1 MADFP
6 LPDDTAQRY
15 AELEKAYVEER
26 WSTVL
31 SSGQTLLTTIE
42 TSDDPQ
48 AEGLANRVRV
58 LLGHAHLYGL
68 AEPEVA
74 EDYYRSVLGSRAE
87 PELRRIAA
95 EGLQQCQRPPAA
107 RPETEAREPATQPA
121 IQQAVQQD
129 AQAGDAGA
137 ANEAPAAAPSSTSS
151 EAPFSAPSEAP
162 INAPINATTDPFL
175 AAVLASAAA
184 TTAAPGSAAA
194 PATPWLADL
203 PEDFVAPAAAPAAD
217 PFAGLGSAAAAVGPT
232 PVAPARAAA
241 EPAGALELIASL
253 EVEVVEEPELV
264 EVAQA
269 DPSLAEELELELS
282 RIRAR
287 RAATAAAAEPAS
299 EEELEEDAAS
309 FEALEELSAP
319 PAGIGPG
326 EEGDPFA
333 AAISAALEGMETP
346 AAQAA
351 PSRATA
357 SAPDLS
363 GEDPELVASLLR
375 VVIRP

>member
-15 AELEKAYVEER
+15 AELEKAYVEEH

-31 SSGQTLLTTIE
+31 TNGQTLLDAIE

-58 LLGHAHLYGL
+58 LLGHTHLYGL

-95 EGLQQCQRPPAA
+95 EGLQQCLRP
-107 RPETEAREPATQPA
+107 RTLREQP
-121 IQQAVQQD
+121 
-129 AQAGDAGA
+129 AQAGDAGMVSD
-137 ANEAPAAAPSSTSS
+137 APIAPP
-151 EAPFSAPSEAP
+151 AGAP
-162 INAPINATTDPFL
+162 INASADPFL
-175 AAVLASAAA
+175 AAVLASGAAS
-184 TTAAPGSAAA
+184 TAAPGTATA

-203 PEDFVAPAAAPAAD
+203 PQDLVAPA
-217 PFAGLGSAAAAVGPT
+217 
-232 PVAPARAAA
+232 
-241 EPAGALELIASL
+241 PAGALELIPSL

-269 DPSLAEELELELS
+269 DPNLAEELELELS
-282 RIRAR
+282 RIRER
-287 RAATAAAAEPAS
+287 RAAAAAAAKPAGQ
-299 EEELEEDAAS
+299 EDLEQEDLEEEDAAS
-309 FEALEELSAP
+309 IEALEELSAP
-319 PAGIGPG
+319 PTGIAAGEQGH
-326 EEGDPFA
+326 PFA
-333 AAISAALEGMETP
+333 AAISAALEGVEAP
-346 AAQAA
+346 AAQATPRRAAA
-351 PSRATA
+351 P
-357 SAPDLS
+357 APDLS

-375 VVIRP
+375 VVIRR

>member
-31 SSGQTLLTTIE
+31 SSGQILLTTIE

-107 RPETEAREPATQPA
+107 RPGAEAREPATQPA

-129 AQAGDAGA
+129 AQAGDAGT
-137 ANEAPAAAPSSTSS
+137 ANEAPI
-151 EAPFSAPSEAP
+151 EAPAEAQ
-162 INAPINATTDPFL
+162 INAPINASINANTDPFL

-184 TTAAPGSAAA
+184 TTAATGSAAA

-241 EPAGALELIASL
+241 EPAGALELIPSL

-299 EEELEEDAAS
+299 QEELEDNAAS
-309 FEALEELSAP
+309 FTALEELSAP

-333 AAISAALEGMETP
+333 AAISAALEGVEAP

-351 PSRATA
+351 QSRATA

>member
-15 AELEKAYVEER
+15 AELEKAYVEEH

-31 SSGQTLLTTIE
+31 TNGQTLLDAIE

-58 LLGHAHLYGL
+58 LLGHTHLYGL

-95 EGLQQCQRPPAA
+95 EGLQQCLRPRTHRAQPAQAADAGTASDASITPPA
-107 RPETEAREPATQPA
+107 
-121 IQQAVQQD
+121 
-129 AQAGDAGA
+129 GA
-137 ANEAPAAAPSSTSS
+137 PLNA
-151 EAPFSAPSEAP
+151 SA
-162 INAPINATTDPFL
+162 DPFL
-175 AAVLASAAA
+175 AAVLASGAA
-184 TTAAPGSAAA
+184 TTAAPGTATV

-203 PEDFVAPAAAPAAD
+203 PQDLVAPA
-217 PFAGLGSAAAAVGPT
+217 
-232 PVAPARAAA
+232 
-241 EPAGALELIASL
+241 PAGALELIPSL

-269 DPSLAEELELELS
+269 DPNLAEELELELS
-282 RIRAR
+282 RIRDR
-287 RAATAAAAEPAS
+287 RAAAAAAAKPAS
-299 EEELEEDAAS
+299 PEDLEQEDLEDDAAS
-309 FEALEELSAP
+309 IAALEELSAP
-319 PAGIGPG
+319 PSGIAAG
-326 EEGDPFA
+326 EQGDRFA
-333 AAISAALEGMETP
+333 AAISAALEGVEAP
-346 AAQAA
+346 AAQAT
-351 PSRATA
+351 PRRATA
-357 SAPDLS
+357 PPAPDLS

-375 VVIRP
+375 VVIRR

>member
-15 AELEKAYVEER
+15 AELEKAYVEEH

-31 SSGQTLLTTIE
+31 TNGQTLLDAIE

-58 LLGHAHLYGL
+58 LLGHTHLYGL

-95 EGLQQCQRPPAA
+95 EGLQQCLRP
-107 RPETEAREPATQPA
+107 RTLREQP
-121 IQQAVQQD
+121 
-129 AQAGDAGA
+129 AQAGDAGTA
-137 ANEAPAAAPSSTSS
+137 SDAPIAPP
-151 EAPFSAPSEAP
+151 AGAP
-162 INAPINATTDPFL
+162 INASADPFL
-175 AAVLASAAA
+175 AAVLASGAA
-184 TTAAPGSAAA
+184 TTAAPGTATA

-203 PEDFVAPAAAPAAD
+203 PQDLVAPA
-217 PFAGLGSAAAAVGPT
+217 
-232 PVAPARAAA
+232 
-241 EPAGALELIASL
+241 PAGALELIPSL

-269 DPSLAEELELELS
+269 DPNLAEELELELS
-282 RIRAR
+282 RIRER
-287 RAATAAAAEPAS
+287 RAAAAAKPAGQ
-299 EEELEEDAAS
+299 EDLEQEDLEEEDAAS
-309 FEALEELSAP
+309 IEALEELSAP
-319 PAGIGPG
+319 PTGIAAGEQGH
-326 EEGDPFA
+326 PFA
-333 AAISAALEGMETP
+333 AAISAALEGVEAP
-346 AAQAA
+346 AAQAT
-351 PSRATA
+351 PRRATA
-357 SAPDLS
+357 PAPDLS

-375 VVIRP
+375 VVIRR

>member
-15 AELEKAYVEER
+15 AELEKAYVEEH

-31 SSGQTLLTTIE
+31 TNGQTLLDAIE

-58 LLGHAHLYGL
+58 LLGHTHLYGL

-95 EGLQQCQRPPAA
+95 EGLQQCLRP
-107 RPETEAREPATQPA
+107 RTLREQP
-121 IQQAVQQD
+121 
-129 AQAGDAGA
+129 AQAGDAVTA
-137 ANEAPAAAPSSTSS
+137 SNAPIAPP
-151 EAPFSAPSEAP
+151 AGAP
-162 INAPINATTDPFL
+162 INASADPFL
-175 AAVLASAAA
+175 AAVLASGAAS
-184 TTAAPGSAAA
+184 TAAPGTATA

-203 PEDFVAPAAAPAAD
+203 PQDLVAPA
-217 PFAGLGSAAAAVGPT
+217 
-232 PVAPARAAA
+232 
-241 EPAGALELIASL
+241 PAGALELIPSL

-269 DPSLAEELELELS
+269 DPNLAEELELELS
-282 RIRAR
+282 RIRER
-287 RAATAAAAEPAS
+287 RAAAAAAAKPAS
-299 EEELEEDAAS
+299 QEDLEEEDLEQEDLEEDAAS
-309 FEALEELSAP
+309 IEALEELSAP
-319 PAGIGPG
+319 PTGIAPG
-326 EEGDPFA
+326 EQGDRFA
-333 AAISAALEGMETP
+333 AAISAALEGVEAP
-346 AAQAA
+346 AAQAT
-351 PSRATA
+351 PRRATA
-357 SAPDLS
+357 PAPDLS

-375 VVIRP
+375 VVIRR

>member
-15 AELEKAYVEER
+15 AELEKAYVEEH

-31 SSGQTLLTTIE
+31 TNGQTLLDAIE

-58 LLGHAHLYGL
+58 LLGHTHLYGL

-95 EGLQQCQRPPAA
+95 EGLQQCLRP
-107 RPETEAREPATQPA
+107 RTLREQP
-121 IQQAVQQD
+121 
-129 AQAGDAGA
+129 AQAGDAGTA
-137 ANEAPAAAPSSTSS
+137 SDAPIAPP
-151 EAPFSAPSEAP
+151 AGAP
-162 INAPINATTDPFL
+162 INASADPFL
-175 AAVLASAAA
+175 AAVLASGAA
-184 TTAAPGSAAA
+184 TTAAPGTAAA

-203 PEDFVAPAAAPAAD
+203 PQDLVAPA
-217 PFAGLGSAAAAVGPT
+217 
-232 PVAPARAAA
+232 
-241 EPAGALELIASL
+241 PAGALELIPSL

-269 DPSLAEELELELS
+269 DPNLAEELELELS
-282 RIRAR
+282 RIRER
-287 RAATAAAAEPAS
+287 RAAAAAKPAGQ
-299 EEELEEDAAS
+299 EDLEQEDAAS
-309 FEALEELSAP
+309 IEALEELSAP
-319 PAGIGPG
+319 PTGIAAGEQGH
-326 EEGDPFA
+326 PFA
-333 AAISAALEGMETP
+333 AAISAALEGVEAP
-346 AAQAA
+346 AAQAT
-351 PSRATA
+351 PRRATA
-357 SAPDLS
+357 PAPDLS

-375 VVIRP
+375 VVIRR